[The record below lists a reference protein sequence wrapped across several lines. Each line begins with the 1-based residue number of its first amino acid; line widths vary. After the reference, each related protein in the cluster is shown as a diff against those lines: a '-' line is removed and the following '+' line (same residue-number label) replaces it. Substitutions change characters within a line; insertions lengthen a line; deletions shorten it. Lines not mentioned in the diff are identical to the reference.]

1 MGTQANTPTAGL
13 TLDTRQKTTTTILA
27 IKEDATI
34 MGALTHGY
42 TGQTMFFFLS

>member
-13 TLDTRQKTTTTILA
+13 TLDTRQKNTTILA

-34 MGALTHGY
+34 MGVLTHGY